1 MVSSLL
7 NFNSGGSGGG
17 GGSGPPGPPGPK
29 GDPGS
34 PGPTGPE
41 GPPGSVSPDE
51 LFKAINTRLS
61 QIHAQVTKEL
71 EARKNLKEIELK
83 KQEASFAKNTI
94 LAKKE
99 KIDYEQKKAELALK
113 KKEKEINMMEKAK
126 EKERKQKEKQEQSE
140 RELKRKLAEQ
150 LLQQERESKAAERQ
164 KDLQLIEQK
173 KEAASIERKRQ
184 HKFAAQLQHE
194 QLNTEKQISREK
206 LDRQEAEEKHAK
218 TLSQIKLQQEQDL
231 AAEREKQRL
240 EQERKVLALHEKSE
254 QKLMMKRAEA
264 EAMVAEK
271 KAIAEADGLVK
282 AERQNEDVRSRARK
296 QQGDIDLEKTK
307 TVLRE
312 VGTAVDKFLGDKNKL
327 GAFVATVVTI
337 ISAAFFARESTK
349 LARVQLEKVLGR
361 PSLVRETSRITPLKP
376 LDTLKK
382 VRRRWNSQILSVAF
396 GDVVLNPS
404 LEARIT
410 TLAQATK
417 NTRKNG
423 APYRHMCFYGPPGT
437 GKTLVARKLADSSG
451 LDFAIMSGGDV
462 APLGNDAVTEIHK
475 LFEWAKSSPRG
486 VLVFID
492 EAETFLARRDGNLHV
507 SEAQRNTLNAML
519 FHTGTQSKDVVLVLA
534 TNRPAD
540 LDFAVVDRIDE
551 MVEFPLP
558 EFEERKKLLKLY
570 FDMLFRGNRVTGTQ
584 IILSGINDTHFDE
597 IARLTPGY
605 SGRAISKLM
614 ITVQGHVYGKTVP
627 KLDGAEL
634 MEVVALKMES
644 YAKRAKLLELQ
655 DSYVEKNRT
664 VS

>member
-1 MVSSLL
+1 M
-7 NFNSGGSGGG
+7 
-17 GGSGPPGPPGPK
+17 
-29 GDPGS
+29 
-34 PGPTGPE
+34 
-41 GPPGSVSPDE
+41 
-51 LFKAINTRLS
+51 
-61 QIHAQVTKEL
+61 
-71 EARKNLKEIELK
+71 
-83 KQEASFAKNTI
+83 AKR
-94 LAKKE
+94 E
-99 KIDYEQKKAELALK
+99 KIDYEQKKEELALK
-113 KKEKEINMMEKAK
+113 KKEKEISIMEQAK
-126 EKERKQKEKQEQSE
+126 EKERQKDMTLMKRKEKQEQSE

-150 LLQQERESKAAERQ
+150 LLKQERDSKEAERK
-164 KDLQLIEQK
+164 KDLDLIELK
-173 KEAASIERKRQ
+173 KEAARNERERQ
-184 HKFAAQLQHE
+184 QKFAARLQNE
-194 QLNTEKQISREK
+194 KLDTEKQISREK
-206 LDRQEAEEKHAK
+206 LDRQKAEEHAK
-218 TLSQIKLQQEQDL
+218 LYRKSNFNKSKIWPQS
-231 AAEREKQRL
+231 EKIS
-240 EQERKVLALHEKSE
+240 ALNRSGKFWHSRTSE

-271 KAIAEADGLVK
+271 KAAAEADGLVK
-282 AERQNEDVRSRARK
+282 AERQNEDIRSRARK

-312 VGTAVDKFLGDKNKL
+312 LGTAVDKFLGDKNKL
-327 GAFVATVVTI
+327 GAFVATIVTI

-349 LARVQLEKVLGR
+349 LARVQLEKVLSR
-361 PSLVRETSRITPLKP
+361 PSLIRETSRITPLKP
-376 LDTLKK
+376 LDALKK
-382 VRRRWNSQILSVAF
+382 VRRRWNSQNLSVAF
-396 GDVVLNPS
+396 GDVVLNRS

-519 FHTGTQSKDVVLVLA
+519 FHTGTQSKDFVLVLA

-570 FDMLFRGNRVTGTQ
+570 FDMLFQENRVSGTQ
-584 IILSGINDTHFDE
+584 IMLSGINDSHFHE
-597 IARLTPGY
+597 IATLTAGY

-614 ITVQGHVYGKTVP
+614 ITLQGHVYGKSVP
-627 KLDGAEL
+627 NLDGAEL

-664 VS
+664 IS